1 MFCGRHLDESFA
13 CFGAPGG
20 VCYSVSFPELT
31 MQHLGFGPTDLPVP
45 QFFAPVLASF
55 RQEFGEPAVVVRSPG
70 RVNLIGEH
78 TDYNHGF
85 VLPAAV
91 DRGIAMAVKARS
103 DRRYVLHS
111 LDLDRRLEGDVRELV
126 PHPERW
132 PNYLLGVVDQLQ
144 KSGNPLGGFEL
155 VYGGDLPL
163 GAGMSS
169 SAALECGLAF
179 SLNELFGLGLDRP
192 TLAKLSQA
200 AEHSFVGVK
209 CGIMDQMASLM
220 SRKDHVMMLDCH
232 DLSCRFVPFVSPVK
246 IFLCDTQVER
256 ALAESGYNQRRSQ
269 CEAGVALLQKHAP
282 DVRSLRDVS
291 LELLDAHRAEFDAI
305 VYRRCRYVIEENLRV
320 IAACDALE
328 SDDLP
333 ALGRLMNKSQQG
345 LSQAYEVSCP
355 ELDVLAE
362 AAAALPGVLGARMMG
377 AGFGGCTINLVEAG
391 QEEAFVQGMAPA
403 FAKIGKLPKIHAC
416 APHRGTERMQ

>member
-1 MFCGRHLDESFA
+1 
-13 CFGAPGG
+13 
-20 VCYSVSFPELT
+20 
-31 MQHLGFGPTDLPVP
+31 MQHLGLGPTDLPVP

-282 DVRSLRDVS
+282 DVHSLRDVS

>member
-1 MFCGRHLDESFA
+1 
-13 CFGAPGG
+13 
-20 VCYSVSFPELT
+20 
-31 MQHLGFGPTDLPVP
+31 MQHLGLGPTEEFLV
-45 QFFAPVLASF
+45 PVLASF

-78 TDYNHGF
+78 TDYNQGF

-91 DRGIAMAVKARS
+91 DRGIAMALKARS
-103 DRRYVLHS
+103 DRRYVLHA
-111 LDLDRRLEGDVRELV
+111 LDLGRRLEGDLRELA

-132 PNYLLGVVDQLQ
+132 PNYLLGVIDQLQ
-144 KSGNPLGGFEL
+144 RAGNSLGGFEL
-155 VYGGDLPL
+155 VYGGDLPM

-179 SLNELFGLGLDRP
+179 AMNELFGLGLDR
-192 TLAKLSQA
+192 LNMAKLSQA

-209 CGIMDQMASLM
+209 CGIMDQMASLL
-220 SRKDHVMMLDCH
+220 SQKDHVMMLDCQ
-232 DLSCRFVPFVSPVK
+232 DLSWRFVPFHSPVK
-246 IFLCDTQVER
+246 IFLCDTQVAR

-269 CEAGVALLQKHAP
+269 CEAGVALLRKYAP
-282 DVRSLRDVS
+282 AVHSLRDVS
-291 LELLDAHRAEFDAI
+291 LELLDAHRLEFDPI

-320 IAACDALE
+320 IAACKALE
-328 SDDLP
+328 RDDLKL
-333 ALGRLMNKSQQG
+333 LGRLMNQSHQG
-345 LSQAYEVSCP
+345 LSKAYEVSCP

-391 QEEAFVQGMAPA
+391 EEDAFVQGMAPA
-403 FAKIGKLPKIHAC
+403 FAKIGRPPKIHSC
-416 APHRGTERMQ
+416 APHCGTERCL

>member
-1 MFCGRHLDESFA
+1 
-13 CFGAPGG
+13 
-20 VCYSVSFPELT
+20 
-31 MQHLGFGPTDLPVP
+31 MQHLGLGPTDLPQVLV
-45 QFFAPVLASF
+45 PVLASF

-91 DRGIAMAVKARS
+91 DRGIVMAVRARS
-103 DRRYVLHS
+103 DRRYVLHA
-111 LDLDRRLEGDVRELV
+111 LDLDRRLEGDLMQLA

-132 PNYLLGVVDQLQ
+132 PNYLLGVLDQLQ
-144 KSGNPLGGFEL
+144 KAGKSVGGFEL
-155 VYGGDLPL
+155 VYGGDLPI

-179 SLNELFGLGLDRP
+179 ALNELFDLGLDRL
-192 TLAKLSQA
+192 TMAKLSQA

-220 SRKDHVMMLDCH
+220 SQKDHVMMLDCQ
-232 DLSCRFVPFVSPVK
+232 DLSCRFVPFHSPVK
-246 IFLCDTQVER
+246 IFLCDTQVAR

-269 CEAGVALLQKHAP
+269 CEAGVALLRKYAP
-282 DVRSLRDVS
+282 AVHSLRDVS
-291 LELLDAHRAEFDAI
+291 LELLDSHRSEFDPI

-320 IAACDALE
+320 IAACKALE
-328 SDDLP
+328 RDDLKT
-333 ALGRLMNKSQQG
+333 LGRLMNQSHQG
-345 LSQAYEVSCP
+345 LSKAYEVSCP
-355 ELDVLAE
+355 ELDMLAE

-377 AGFGGCTINLVEAG
+377 AGFGGCTINLVEVGA
-391 QEEAFVQGMAPA
+391 EDAFVQGMAPA
-403 FAKIGKLPKIHAC
+403 FAKIGKPPKIHSC
-416 APHRGTERMQ
+416 APHCGTERL

>member
-1 MFCGRHLDESFA
+1 
-13 CFGAPGG
+13 
-20 VCYSVSFPELT
+20 
-31 MQHLGFGPTDLPVP
+31 MQHRGLGPTEEFLV
-45 QFFAPVLASF
+45 PVLAGF

-78 TDYNHGF
+78 TDYNQGF

-91 DRGIAMAVKARS
+91 DRGITMALKARS
-103 DRRYVLHS
+103 DRRYVLHA
-111 LDLDRRLEGDVRELV
+111 LDLGRRLEGDLGELA

-132 PNYLLGVVDQLQ
+132 PNYLLGVLDQLQ
-144 KSGNPLGGFEL
+144 KEGKPMGGFEL
-155 VYGGDLPL
+155 VYGGDLPM

-179 SLNELFGLGLDRP
+179 AMNELYGLGLDRL
-192 TLAKLSQA
+192 TMAKLSQA

-209 CGIMDQMASLM
+209 CGIMDQMASLL
-220 SRKDHVMMLDCH
+220 SQKDHVMMLDCQ
-232 DLSCRFVPFVSPVK
+232 DLSCRFVPFHSPVK
-246 IFLCDTQVER
+246 IFLCDTQVAR

-269 CEAGVALLQKHAP
+269 CEAGVALLRKYAP
-282 DVRSLRDVS
+282 AVQSLRDVS
-291 LELLDAHRAEFDAI
+291 LELLDAHRSELDPI

-320 IAACDALE
+320 IAACKALE
-328 SDDLP
+328 RDDLKT
-333 ALGRLMNKSQQG
+333 LGHLMNQSHQG

-377 AGFGGCTINLVEAG
+377 AGFGGCTINLVEVGA
-391 QEEAFVQGMAPA
+391 EDAFVQGMAPA
-403 FAKIGKLPKIHAC
+403 FAKIRKPSKIHSC
-416 APHRGTERMQ
+416 APHCGTELL

>member
-1 MFCGRHLDESFA
+1 
-13 CFGAPGG
+13 
-20 VCYSVSFPELT
+20 
-31 MQHLGFGPTDLPVP
+31 MQHLGLGPTDLPQVLV
-45 QFFAPVLASF
+45 PVLASF

-91 DRGIAMAVKARS
+91 DRGIAMAVRARS
-103 DRRYVLHS
+103 DRRYVLHA
-111 LDLDRRLEGDVRELV
+111 LDLDRRLEGDLMQLA

-132 PNYLLGVVDQLQ
+132 PNYLLGVLDQLQ
-144 KSGNPLGGFEL
+144 KAGKSVGGFEL
-155 VYGGDLPL
+155 VYGGDLPI

-179 SLNELFGLGLDRP
+179 ALNELFDLGLDRL
-192 TLAKLSQA
+192 TMAKLSQA

-220 SRKDHVMMLDCH
+220 SQKDHVMMLDCQ
-232 DLSCRFVPFVSPVK
+232 DLSCRFVPFRSQVK

-269 CEAGVALLQKHAP
+269 CEAGVALLRKHAP
-282 DVRSLRDVS
+282 DVQSLRDVS
-291 LELLDAHRAEFDAI
+291 LELLEAHRAEFDPI
-305 VYRRCRYVIEENLRV
+305 IYRRCRYVIEENLRV
-320 IAACDALE
+320 IAACAALE
-328 SDDLP
+328 SEDLP
-333 ALGRLMNKSQQG
+333 AFGRLMNQSQQG
-345 LSQAYEVSCP
+345 LSKAYQVSCP
-355 ELDVLAE
+355 ELDLLAE

-377 AGFGGCTINLVEAG
+377 AGFGGCTINLVQAG

-403 FAKIGKLPKIHAC
+403 FAKIGKTPKIHSC
-416 APHRGTERMQ
+416 APHGGTERL

>member
-1 MFCGRHLDESFA
+1 
-13 CFGAPGG
+13 
-20 VCYSVSFPELT
+20 
-31 MQHLGFGPTDLPVP
+31 MQHLGLGPTDLPQVLV
-45 QFFAPVLASF
+45 PVLASF

-91 DRGIAMAVKARS
+91 DRGIAMAVRARS
-103 DRRYVLHS
+103 DRRYVLHA
-111 LDLDRRLEGDVRELV
+111 LDLDRRLEGDLMQLAT
-126 PHPERW
+126 HPERW
-132 PNYLLGVVDQLQ
+132 PNYLLGVLDQLQ
-144 KSGNPLGGFEL
+144 KAGHLPGGFEL
-155 VYGGDLPL
+155 AYGGDLPI

-179 SLNELFGLGLDRP
+179 ALNELFGLGLDR
-192 TLAKLSQA
+192 LSMAKLSQA

-220 SRKDHVMMLDCH
+220 SQKDHVMMLDCH
-232 DLSCRFVPFVSPVK
+232 DLSFRFVPFRSQVK

-256 ALAESGYNQRRSQ
+256 ALADSGYNQRRNQ
-269 CEAGVALLQKHAP
+269 CEAGVALLQKYAP
-282 DVRSLRDVS
+282 HVHSLRDVS
-291 LELLDAHRAEFDAI
+291 LQLLDAHRAELDPI

-320 IAACDALE
+320 IAACAALE
-328 SDDLP
+328 GEDLP
-333 ALGRLMNKSQQG
+333 AFGRLMNQSHQG
-345 LSQAYEVSCP
+345 LSKAYEVSCP

-377 AGFGGCTINLVEAG
+377 AGFGGCTINLVQAG

-403 FAKIGKLPKIHAC
+403 FAKIGKTPKIHSC
-416 APHRGTERMQ
+416 APHGGTERL

>member
-1 MFCGRHLDESFA
+1 
-13 CFGAPGG
+13 
-20 VCYSVSFPELT
+20 
-31 MQHLGFGPTDLPVP
+31 MQHLGLGPTVISP
-45 QFFAPVLASF
+45 QFHVPVLASF
-55 RQEFGEPAVVVRSPG
+55 RQEFGEPAVLVRSPG

-91 DRGIAMAVKARS
+91 DRGIALALKPRS
-103 DRRYVLHS
+103 DHRYVLHA
-111 LDLDRRLEGDVRELV
+111 LDLDRRLDGDLRKLA
-126 PHPERW
+126 PHPSRW
-132 PNYLLGVVDQLQ
+132 PNYLLGVLDQLQ
-144 KSGNPLGGFEL
+144 KAGHSLGGFDL
-155 VYGGDLPL
+155 VYGGDLPM

-179 SLNELFGLGLDRP
+179 SLNELFGLGLDRL
-192 TLAKLSQA
+192 TMAKLSQA

-209 CGIMDQMASLM
+209 CGIMDQMASLL
-220 SRKDHVMMLDCH
+220 SQKDHVMMLDCH
-232 DLSCRFVPFVSPVK
+232 DLSCRFVPFHGPVK

-269 CEAGVALLQKHAP
+269 CEAGVALLQGYAP
-282 DVRSLRDVS
+282 EVHSLRDVS
-291 LELLDAHRAEFDAI
+291 LELLDAHRTELDPI

-320 IAACDALE
+320 IAACEALE

-333 ALGRLMNKSQQG
+333 VLGRLLNRSQQG
-345 LSQAYEVSCP
+345 LSKEYEVSCP

-377 AGFGGCTINLVEAG
+377 AGFGGCTINLVQAD
-391 QEEAFVQGMAPA
+391 QEDAFVQGMAPA
-403 FAKIGKLPKIHAC
+403 FAKIGKTPKIHAC
-416 APHRGTERMQ
+416 APHGGTERL

>member
-1 MFCGRHLDESFA
+1 MSF
-13 CFGAPGG
+13 
-20 VCYSVSFPELT
+20 SELT
-31 MQHLGFGPTDLPVP
+31 MQHLDLGPAGISP
-45 QFFAPVLASF
+45 QFFVPVLAGF

-91 DRGIAMAVKARS
+91 DRGIALAVKARS
-103 DRRYVLHS
+103 DHRYVLHA
-111 LDLDRRLEGDVRELV
+111 LDLDRRLEGSLSELA

-132 PNYLLGVVDQLQ
+132 PNYLLGVLDQLQ
-144 KSGNPLGGFEL
+144 KAGHSLGGFEL
-155 VYGGDLPL
+155 VYGGDLPM

-179 SLNELFGLGLDRP
+179 AMNELFGLGLDRL
-192 TLAKLSQA
+192 TMAKLSQT
-200 AEHSFVGVK
+200 AEHNFVGVK

-220 SRKDHVMMLDCH
+220 SRQDHVMMLDCQ
-232 DLSCRFVPFVSPVK
+232 DLTCRFVPFRGSVK

-256 ALAESGYNQRRSQ
+256 ALADSGYNQRRSQ
-269 CEAGVALLQKHAP
+269 CEAGVALLQKYAP
-282 DVRSLRDVS
+282 AIRSLRDVS
-291 LELLDAHRAEFDAI
+291 LKLLDAHRGELDAV

-320 IAACDALE
+320 VAACAALE
-328 SDDLP
+328 GNDLP
-333 ALGRLMNKSQQG
+333 AFGRLMNASHQG
-345 LSQAYEVSCP
+345 LSKHYEVSCR

-377 AGFGGCTINLVEAG
+377 AGFGGCTINLVQAG
-391 QEEAFVQGMAPA
+391 QGKAFVEGMAPA
-403 FAKIGKLPKIHAC
+403 FAKIGKTPKIHEC
-416 APHRGTERMQ
+416 APHGGTERL

>member
-1 MFCGRHLDESFA
+1 
-13 CFGAPGG
+13 
-20 VCYSVSFPELT
+20 
-31 MQHLGFGPTDLPVP
+31 MQHLGLGPTDLPQVLV
-45 QFFAPVLASF
+45 PVLASF

-91 DRGIAMAVKARS
+91 DRGIAMAVRARS
-103 DRRYVLHS
+103 DRRYVLHA
-111 LDLDRRLEGDVRELV
+111 LDLDRRLEGDLMQLA

-132 PNYLLGVVDQLQ
+132 PNYLLGVLDQLQ
-144 KSGNPLGGFEL
+144 KAGHLPGGFEL
-155 VYGGDLPL
+155 AYGGDLPI

-179 SLNELFGLGLDRP
+179 ALNELFGLGLDRL
-192 TLAKLSQA
+192 TMAKLSQA

-220 SRKDHVMMLDCH
+220 SQKDHVMMLDCH
-232 DLSCRFVPFVSPVK
+232 DLSFRFVPFRSQVK

-256 ALAESGYNQRRSQ
+256 ALADSGYNQRRNQ
-269 CEAGVALLQKHAP
+269 CEAGVALLRKHAP
-282 DVRSLRDVS
+282 HVHSLRDVS
-291 LELLDAHRAEFDAI
+291 LQRLDAHRAELDPI

-320 IAACDALE
+320 IAACAALE
-328 SDDLP
+328 SEDLP
-333 ALGRLMNKSQQG
+333 AFGRLMNQSHQG
-345 LSQAYEVSCP
+345 LSKAYEVSCP

-377 AGFGGCTINLVEAG
+377 AGFGGCTINLVQAG

-403 FAKIGKLPKIHAC
+403 FAKIGKTPKIHSC
-416 APHRGTERMQ
+416 APHGGTERL

>member
-1 MFCGRHLDESFA
+1 
-13 CFGAPGG
+13 
-20 VCYSVSFPELT
+20 
-31 MQHLGFGPTDLPVP
+31 MQHLGLGPTDLPQVLV
-45 QFFAPVLASF
+45 PVLASF

-91 DRGIAMAVKARS
+91 DRGIAMAVRARS
-103 DRRYVLHS
+103 DRRYVLHA
-111 LDLDRRLEGDVRELV
+111 LDLDRRLEGDLMQLA

-132 PNYLLGVVDQLQ
+132 PNHLLGVLDQLQ
-144 KSGNPLGGFEL
+144 KAGHLPGGFEL
-155 VYGGDLPL
+155 AYGGDLPI

-179 SLNELFGLGLDRP
+179 ALNELFGLGLDRL
-192 TLAKLSQA
+192 TMAKLSQA

-220 SRKDHVMMLDCH
+220 SQKDHVMMLDCH
-232 DLSCRFVPFVSPVK
+232 DLSFRFVPFRSQVK

-256 ALAESGYNQRRSQ
+256 ALADSGYNQRRNQ
-269 CEAGVALLQKHAP
+269 CEAGVALLQKYAP
-282 DVRSLRDVS
+282 HVHSLRDVS
-291 LELLDAHRAEFDAI
+291 LQLLDAHRAELDPI

-320 IAACDALE
+320 IAACAALE
-328 SDDLP
+328 GEDLP
-333 ALGRLMNKSQQG
+333 AFGRLMNQSHQG
-345 LSQAYEVSCP
+345 LSKAYEVSCP

-377 AGFGGCTINLVEAG
+377 AGFGGCTINLVQAG

-403 FAKIGKLPKIHAC
+403 FAKIGKTPKIHSC
-416 APHRGTERMQ
+416 APHGGTERL

>member
-1 MFCGRHLDESFA
+1 
-13 CFGAPGG
+13 
-20 VCYSVSFPELT
+20 
-31 MQHLGFGPTDLPVP
+31 MQHLGLGPTDLPPFLV
-45 QFFAPVLASF
+45 PVLASF
-55 RQEFGEPAVVVRSPG
+55 RREFGEPAVVVRSPG

-78 TDYNHGF
+78 TDYNDGF

-103 DRRYVLHS
+103 DGRYFLHS
-111 LDLDRRLEGDVRELV
+111 LDLDRRLEGDVRKLA

-132 PNYLLGVVDQLQ
+132 PNYLLGVLDQLQ
-144 KSGNPLGGFEL
+144 KAGHPLGGFEL
-155 VYGGDLPL
+155 VYGGDLPI

-179 SLNELFGLGLDRP
+179 ALNEIFDLGLDRL
-192 TLAKLSQA
+192 TMAKLSQA

-220 SRKDHVMMLDCH
+220 SQKDHVMMLDCR
-232 DLSCRFVPFVSPVK
+232 DLSCRFVPFHGPVK

-269 CEAGVALLQKHAP
+269 CEAGVALLRKYAP
-282 DVRSLRDVS
+282 DVHSLRDVS
-291 LELLDAHRAEFDAI
+291 LELLEAHRAEFDPI

-320 IAACDALE
+320 IAACAALE
-328 SDDLP
+328 REDLP
-333 ALGRLMNKSQQG
+333 AFGRLMNQSQQG
-345 LSQAYEVSCP
+345 LSKAYQVSCH

-362 AAAALPGVLGARMMG
+362 AAATLPGVLGARMMG

-391 QEEAFVQGMAPA
+391 QEDAFVQGMAPA
-403 FAKIGKLPKIHAC
+403 FAQIGKPPKIHAC
-416 APHRGTERMQ
+416 APHGGTERWL

>member
-1 MFCGRHLDESFA
+1 
-13 CFGAPGG
+13 
-20 VCYSVSFPELT
+20 
-31 MQHLGFGPTDLPVP
+31 MQHLGLGPTDLPQVLV
-45 QFFAPVLASF
+45 PVLASF

-91 DRGIAMAVKARS
+91 DRGIVMAVRARS
-103 DRRYVLHS
+103 DRRYVLHA
-111 LDLDRRLEGDVRELV
+111 LDLDRRLEGDLMQLA

-132 PNYLLGVVDQLQ
+132 PNYLLGVLDQLQ
-144 KSGNPLGGFEL
+144 KAGKSVGGFEL
-155 VYGGDLPL
+155 VYGGDLPI

-179 SLNELFGLGLDRP
+179 ALNELFDLGLDRL
-192 TLAKLSQA
+192 TMAKLSQA

-220 SRKDHVMMLDCH
+220 SQKDHVMMLDCQ
-232 DLSCRFVPFVSPVK
+232 DLSCRFVPFRSQVK

-269 CEAGVALLQKHAP
+269 CEAGVALLRKHAP
-282 DVRSLRDVS
+282 DVQSLRDVS
-291 LELLDAHRAEFDAI
+291 LELLEAHRAEFDPI
-305 VYRRCRYVIEENLRV
+305 IYRRCRYVIEENLRV
-320 IAACDALE
+320 IAACAALE
-328 SDDLP
+328 SEDLP
-333 ALGRLMNKSQQG
+333 AFGRLMNQSQQG
-345 LSQAYEVSCP
+345 LSKAYQVSCP
-355 ELDVLAE
+355 ELDLLAE

-377 AGFGGCTINLVEAG
+377 AGFGGCTINLVQAG

-403 FAKIGKLPKIHAC
+403 FAKIGKTPKIHSC
-416 APHRGTERMQ
+416 APHGGTERL